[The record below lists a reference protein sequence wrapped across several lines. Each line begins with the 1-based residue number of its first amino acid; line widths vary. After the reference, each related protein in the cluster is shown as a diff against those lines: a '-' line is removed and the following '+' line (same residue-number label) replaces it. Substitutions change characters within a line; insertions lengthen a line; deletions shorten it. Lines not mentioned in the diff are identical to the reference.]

1 MAQAL
6 WRTGSLSRDEHDDA
20 DHPEDQPVGQ
30 TIAEFVS
37 AVEGRVVERMVKVAE
52 RDPKLRKAKIAQSRQ
67 ERGTIACEICDFDFE
82 RAYGQLGE
90 GYIHVHH
97 RVPLHF
103 TREIENKLA
112 DLILVCANCHVM
124 IHRHSPW
131 KTPDQLKALIADTI
145 Q

>member
-1 MAQAL
+1 MA
-6 WRTGSLSRDEHDDA
+6 RD
-20 DHPEDQPVGQ
+20 
-30 TIAEFVS
+30 TSTSI
-37 AVEGRVVERMVKVAE
+37 
-52 RDPKLRKAKIAQSRQ
+52 
-67 ERGTIACEICDFDFE
+67 
-82 RAYGQLGE
+82 
-90 GYIHVHH
+90 

-103 TREIENKLA
+103 TGKIENKLA